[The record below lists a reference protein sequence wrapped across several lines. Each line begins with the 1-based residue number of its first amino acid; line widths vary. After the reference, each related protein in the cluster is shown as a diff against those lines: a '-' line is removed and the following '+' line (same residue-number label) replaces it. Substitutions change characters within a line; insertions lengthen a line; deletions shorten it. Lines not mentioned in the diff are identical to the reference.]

1 MKAITG
7 LIGRED
13 LVDKALR
20 EIKKGRHVLLTGAT
34 GVGKSALL
42 ETLLER
48 LERRRAER
56 APVDAEA
63 DDWPRDAETGDA
75 QNQHGHERTRRTQTV
90 IHIADHQ
97 PKAQFVDIARKLL
110 AVGLIEPAAL
120 ELPEEYHYLP
130 PELIEWSR
138 IRRQVNRLS
147 MRDLTAAII
156 PALHDHQGRVI
167 IAVDDLTSLTP
178 TLVAFW
184 LAVFEVAQVIGC
196 ARQKK
201 ANVSKLWWKMTE
213 IEIPPLTPDATR
225 EIVQAY
231 IARQGMLI
239 ESPGLFVGHIVK
251 QSGGNPQAI
260 ADMLDDSAK
269 ERLVDK
275 RKIREMRHAAGV
287 RYVDFT
293 PVMIIALA
301 SVVGARYLAIG
312 TGDTELYIFAGMLAA
327 VVISVRVFL
336 FKGAGKA
343 N

>member
-13 LVDKALR
+13 LVDKALK

>member
-7 LIGRED
+7 LIGREA
-13 LVDKALR
+13 LVDKALK
-20 EIKKGRHVLLTGAT
+20 EIKKGRHLLLTGAV
-34 GVGKSALL
+34 GVGKSAVL

-56 APVDAEA
+56 MPVDAEA
-63 DDWPRDAETGDA
+63 DDWPHDAETGDA

-110 AVGLIEPAAL
+110 AVGLLDSGAL
-120 ELPEEYHYLP
+120 ELPEEYRYLP

-156 PALHDHQGRVI
+156 PALHDHHGKVL
-167 IAVDDLTSLTP
+167 IAVDDFTSLTP

-213 IEIPPLTPDATR
+213 IPIPPLTPDATR

-275 RKIREMRHAAGV
+275 RKIRDMRHAAGV

>member
-1 MKAITG
+1 MKDITG

-13 LVDKALR
+13 LIDKALR
-20 EIKKGRHVLLTGAT
+20 EIKKGRHLILTGPV

-42 ETLLER
+42 ATLLER
-48 LERRRAER
+48 LARRRGER
-56 APVDAEA
+56 SPGDGEA
-63 DDWPRDAETGDA
+63 DDVPSDAETGDE
-75 QNQHGHERTRRTQTV
+75 QNHHGHERTRRTQTV

-156 PALHDHQGRVI
+156 PALHDHPGKVI
-167 IAVDDLTSLTP
+167 IAVDDMTSLTP

-196 ARQKK
+196 AHQKK

-213 IEIPPLTPDATR
+213 IPIPPLTPEATR

-239 ESPGLFVGHIVK
+239 ESPGLFVGHVVK

-312 TGDTELYIFAGMLAA
+312 TVDTELYIFAGMLAA